1 LISFGEKQITGSMK
15 LRCRRACLLIILVSA
30 VAGRLQVHASEAVF
44 RPIALIGWNAD
55 VVFESAA
62 SPAATSFDHP
72 NQRPP
77 DYPLYAWFES
87 GLEGHTDG
95 LPASRRF
102 ASAANTNVLFEL
114 QPYTTNNVLLLTEA
128 KPAGKLVLVEPSA
141 YRCLFILSAAGGGD
155 STVNLQFHFSDGT
168 DSEPVACQVP
178 DWWTASETKLT
189 RTPAITGLGRS
200 NGKQGFEYEEHG
212 DDAFGLY
219 QSRIYLTTLGLHGKT
234 IQSISFK
241 KISGGATAG
250 IFAISGERSK
260 SSDSPTR

>member
-1 LISFGEKQITGSMK
+1 MK
-15 LRCRRACLLIILVSA
+15 LTFRRACLLIVLGSA
-30 VAGRLQVHASEAVF
+30 VTGRLQVDAKDAVF
-44 RPIALIGWNAD
+44 RPIALTGWNRD
-55 VVFESAA
+55 VVFENTT

-72 NQRPP
+72 DQRPA
-77 DYPLYAWFES
+77 DYPLYAWFEA

-114 QPYTTNNVLLLTEA
+114 QPYDTNNALLLTEA
-128 KPAGKLVLVEPSA
+128 KPSGKLALAEPSA
-141 YRCLFILSAAGGGD
+141 YRCLFILAAAGGGD
-155 STVNLQFHFSDGT
+155 STVNLQLHFSDGK
-168 DSEPVACQVP
+168 DSEPIACQVP
-178 DWWTASETKLT
+178 DWWTASESRLT

-200 NGKQGFEYEEHG
+200 AGQQGFEYEEHG

-219 QSRIYLTTLGLHGKT
+219 QSKIDLTTLGLHGKT
-234 IQSISFK
+234 LQSISFK

-260 SSDSPTR
+260 SSGSPAR

>member
-1 LISFGEKQITGSMK
+1 MK
-15 LRCRRACLLIILVSA
+15 LRFRRACLLIILVSA
-30 VAGRLQVHASEAVF
+30 VAGRLQVNASDAVF
-44 RPIALIGWNAD
+44 RPIVLTGWNTD
-55 VVFESAA
+55 VVFENATS
-62 SPAATSFDHP
+62 SAATSFDHP
-72 NQRPP
+72 DQRPS

-87 GLEGHTDG
+87 GLQDHTDG

-141 YRCLFILSAAGGGD
+141 YRCLFILAAAGGGE
-155 STVNLQFHFSDGT
+155 STVNLQLHFSDGT
-168 DSEPVACQVP
+168 NSEPIACQVP
-178 DWWTASETKLT
+178 DWWTAAESRLS
-189 RTPAITGLGRS
+189 RTPAISGLGRS
-200 NGKQGFEYEEHG
+200 NGKQGFEYEDHG

-219 QSRIYLTTLGLHGKT
+219 QSKIDLTTLGLHGKT

-241 KISGGATAG
+241 KVSGGATAG

>member
-1 LISFGEKQITGSMK
+1 MK
-15 LRCRRACLLIILVSA
+15 LRFKRTCLLIILVSVA
-30 VAGRLQVHASEAVF
+30 AGRLQVHASDAVF
-44 RPIALIGWNAD
+44 RPLALTGWNTD
-55 VVFESAA
+55 VVFENAA

-72 NQRPP
+72 NQRPS

-87 GLEGHTDG
+87 GLQDHADG

-114 QPYTTNNVLLLTEA
+114 QPYTTNNVPLLTDA
-128 KPAGKLVLVEPSA
+128 MPSGKLVLVEPSA
-141 YRCLFILSAAGGGD
+141 YRCLFILAAAGGGD
-155 STVNLQFHFSDGT
+155 STVNLQLHFSDGK
-168 DSEPVACQVP
+168 DSEPIACQVP
-178 DWWTASETKLT
+178 DWWTASESRLT

-219 QSRIYLTTLGLHGKT
+219 QSKIDLTTPGLHAKT
-234 IQSISFK
+234 IRSISFK
-241 KISGGATAG
+241 KGSGGVTAG

-260 SSDSPTR
+260 SSDSATR